1 MIQAEGAAAEGWTAP
16 GFESAASAFDSQ
28 LERGLHE
35 GAQLCVMLGGKV
47 VLERHGGFT
56 DGSRRRRVRA
66 DTPFMVFSATKAL
79 TAASIHKLAD
89 KGALELEAPVADYW
103 PAFAARGKGGI
114 TIEQLLLHQAGLA
127 CQARPADLAAWLL
140 PGGGAR
146 RVRAM
151 APAHEPGA
159 KVVYHAFSAG
169 FALGELIRRASGMG
183 AARYLEKVFLEPLGM
198 KDSSA
203 GLRFRDFPRAALL
216 RSADPEQEAP
226 ARLFSN
232 PIFRKAYLPAAS
244 LNSSARDL
252 AAFYDMLRAGGERG
266 GRRFLSA
273 RAVARATELRYDGP
287 DGDTGRRI
295 RWALGFGLGG
305 YSPFPDR
312 DVRHMG
318 RGATERT
325 FGHSGQGG
333 CAFGWADPP
342 SGLVFAFT
350 CNRFLDIRA
359 AHERFQELAD
369 ACWEALGA

>member
-1 MIQAEGAAAEGWTAP
+1 MIRAEGVTAP
-16 GFESAASAFDSQ
+16 GFESAAAIFDAQ

-47 VLERHGGFT
+47 VLERRGGFT
-56 DGSRRRRVRA
+56 DGSRGRPVEA
-66 DTPFMVFSATKAL
+66 DTPFMVFSATKAF

-89 KGALELEAPVADYW
+89 EGALELEAPVADYW
-103 PAFAARGKGGI
+103 PAFATRGKGGI

-127 CQARPADLAAWLL
+127 SEARYADLAAWLL
-140 PGGGAR
+140 PRGGAQ
-146 RVRAM
+146 RVKAM
-151 APAHEPGA
+151 SPTHEPGS
-159 KVVYHAFSAG
+159 KVVYHAFTAS
-169 FALGELIRRASGMG
+169 FALGELIRRASGMS
-183 AARYLEKVFLEPLGM
+183 AARYLEEVFLEPLGM
-198 KDSSA
+198 SDSSA

-216 RSADPEQEAP
+216 QTDDPEQEAP

-232 PIFRKAYLPAAS
+232 PFFRRAYLPAAS
-244 LNSSARDL
+244 LNASARDL
-252 AAFYDMLRAGGERG
+252 AVFYDMLRAGGERG

-273 RAVARATELRYDGP
+273 HAVARATELRYDGP

-312 DVRHMG
+312 DLRHMG
-318 RGATERT
+318 KGATVKT

-333 CAFGWADPP
+333 CAFGWTDPP

-350 CNRFLDIRA
+350 CNRLLEIKA
-359 AHERFQELAD
+359 AHERFRELAD
-369 ACWEALGA
+369 ACWDALSA